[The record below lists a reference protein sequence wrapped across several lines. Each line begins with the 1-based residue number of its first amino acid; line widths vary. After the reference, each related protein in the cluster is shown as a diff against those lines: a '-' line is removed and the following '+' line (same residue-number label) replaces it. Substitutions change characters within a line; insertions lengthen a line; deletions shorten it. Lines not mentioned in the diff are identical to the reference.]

1 MNEYDVRGVIH
12 DREHYEGWERYLR
25 AERRDL
31 QARREGMLRRLL
43 GMALPEERPEEL
55 ERLAREDQRRAERGL
70 VELQGDGQTWYKS
83 LEELTPDDLPA
94 RAEAEMTRARWLR
107 RRQERMKKMIRGD

>member
-1 MNEYDVRGVIH
+1 MIH
-12 DREHYEGWERYLR
+12 DTEHYEGWERYLS

-31 QARREGMLRRLL
+31 RGRQEGTLRRML

-70 VELQGDGQTWYKS
+70 VELQGDGQTWYKA
-83 LEELTPDDLPA
+83 LAELTPDDLPDRA
-94 RAEAEMTRARWLR
+94 RAEMARARWLR
-107 RRQERMKKMIRGD
+107 WRQERMKKMIRED